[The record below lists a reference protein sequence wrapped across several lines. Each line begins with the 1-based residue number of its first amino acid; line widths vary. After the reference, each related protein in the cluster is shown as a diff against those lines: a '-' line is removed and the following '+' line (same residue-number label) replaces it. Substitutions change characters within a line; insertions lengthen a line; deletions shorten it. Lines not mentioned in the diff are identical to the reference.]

1 MDYAH
6 MNTELFTEIH
16 FMTFNIK
23 SLPFFFDRWT
33 LPTKTKTPITSQ
45 IELFGILSS
54 SDLKEGKLL
63 NRYFIF
69 KQQKSI
75 LQI

>member
-16 FMTFNIK
+16 FMIFNII
-23 SLPFFFDRWT
+23 SLPFFFNHWT

-45 IELFGILSS
+45 IQLFGILSRS
-54 SDLKEGKLL
+54 HVKEEKLL

-69 KQQKSI
+69 DKI
-75 LQI
+75 INAI